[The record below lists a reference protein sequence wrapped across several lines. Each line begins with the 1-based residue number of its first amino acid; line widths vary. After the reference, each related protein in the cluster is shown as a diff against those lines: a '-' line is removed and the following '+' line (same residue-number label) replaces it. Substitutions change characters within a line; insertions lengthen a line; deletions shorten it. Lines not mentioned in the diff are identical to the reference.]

1 MISICNKAYS
11 YKSLLGISLLL
22 VFTLNIHAQPLQPGF
37 DKGEY
42 AELMRVSARTTADTG
57 YASKLP
63 APQRFRMVYRAPV
76 TGMDNRWDLWTDG
89 AGAAAISIR
98 GTTKNEQS
106 WLENFY
112 AAMVPATG
120 QLQLPGGASFSYTLA
135 AHPQAAVH
143 VGWLIGMASMAGD
156 IVAKVDSA
164 YRSGTRN
171 LYIMGHSQGGAIAY
185 LLTAHLRQL
194 QGTGTLP
201 TSLRIKTY
209 CSAAPK
215 PGNTQFA
222 YAYERATFGGWAFN
236 VINSADWVPEMPVSI
251 QTLHD
256 LNKLSPFAGATTTIK
271 NVKFPARVA
280 LKHVYNR
287 LSKSTAKADKT
298 YRKYLGKMVGKR
310 VHNLLAGLQ
319 VPAYF
324 QSNNYV
330 RTGAQVVLLAD
341 SAYFNR
347 FSDTSGNV
355 FTHHLHAAYLY
366 LLEKLPEGKVV
377 AAQ

>member
-1 MISICNKAYS
+1 
-11 YKSLLGISLLL
+11 L
-22 VFTLNIHAQPLQPGF
+22 
-37 DKGEY
+37 
-42 AELMRVSARTTADTG
+42 R
-57 YASKLP
+57 
-63 APQRFRMVYRAPV
+63 
-76 TGMDNRWDLWTDG
+76 
-89 AGAAAISIR
+89 
-98 GTTKNEQS
+98 
-106 WLENFY
+106 
-112 AAMVPATG
+112 
-120 QLQLPGGASFSYTLA
+120 LPGGNSFSYTLA

-156 IVAKVDSA
+156 IVAKADSA

-194 QGTGTLP
+194 QQAGTLP
-201 TSLRIKTY
+201 ADLRIKTY

-236 VINSADWVPEMPVSI
+236 VINSADWVPETPFSI
-251 QTLHD
+251 QALQD
-256 LNKLSPFAGATTTIK
+256 FNKLNPFAGAAATIK
-271 NVKFPARVA
+271 NMKFPARVA

-287 LSKSTAKADKT
+287 LLKTTAKADKT

-310 VHNLLAGLQ
+310 VHKLLPGLQ

-330 RTGAQVVLLAD
+330 RTGAHVVLLAD

-347 FSDTSGNV
+347 FPDTSRNV

-366 LLEKLPEGKVV
+366 LLEKLPDEKVV
-377 AAQ
+377 ATQ